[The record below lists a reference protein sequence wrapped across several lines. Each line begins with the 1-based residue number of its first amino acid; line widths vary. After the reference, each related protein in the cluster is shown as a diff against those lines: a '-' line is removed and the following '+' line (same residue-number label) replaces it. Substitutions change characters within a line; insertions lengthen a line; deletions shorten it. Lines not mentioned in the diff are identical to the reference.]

1 MLKNIKKFFTALDKI
16 AFSEVK
22 CLSFFDAKTTK
33 QKFDNSSFISSDYES
48 KHSNQNGWAS
58 PTVGEYNQLSV
69 GSLMDSD

>member
-1 MLKNIKKFFTALDKI
+1 MLNKIKKFFTALDKI

-22 CLSFFDAKTTK
+22 CLSLLDANTT
-33 QKFDNSSFISSDYES
+33 QPRFDNSSFISSDYKS
-48 KHSNQNGWAS
+48 KHSNQDGWAS